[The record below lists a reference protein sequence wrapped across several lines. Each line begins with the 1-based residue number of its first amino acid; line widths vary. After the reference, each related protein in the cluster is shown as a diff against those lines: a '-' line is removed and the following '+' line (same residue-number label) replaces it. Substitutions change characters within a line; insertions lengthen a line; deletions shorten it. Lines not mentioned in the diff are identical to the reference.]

1 MRIGKIVDVG
11 LLVGVAAMTCAMV
24 YIGLQL
30 HQARTPPA
38 PRPALAAGAT
48 VPSMEAQEI
57 GGTSALVKFEDDP
70 RPTVIYV
77 FSPTCVW
84 CKRNLDNLKALV
96 SADHGR
102 FRWVGLST
110 LNAGVNDYLKS
121 NHLGFDEVLVNP
133 SAATMAAYHI
143 GATPETFV
151 VGADHRLLADW
162 RGAFASDPIRSEV
175 QKFFALTLPPWA
187 PIQ

>member
-38 PRPALAAGAT
+38 PRPALVAGTAL
-48 VPSMEAQEI
+48 PSIEAQEV
-57 GGTSALVKFEDDP
+57 GGAPAHLKFEDDP

-77 FSPTCVW
+77 FSPTCIW
-84 CKRNLDNLKALV
+84 CKRNLDNLKSLV
-96 SADHGR
+96 GADHGR
-102 FRWVGLST
+102 FHWVGLST
-110 LNAGVNDYLKS
+110 LNAGVSDYLKS
-121 NHLGFDEVLVNP
+121 NRLGFDEVLVSP
-133 SAATMAAYHI
+133 SAATLAAYHI

-151 VGADHRLLADW
+151 VGTDHRLLADW
-162 RGAFASDPIRSEV
+162 RGAYASDSIRTEV
-175 QKFFALTLPPWA
+175 QKFFNVTLPPWA
-187 PIQ
+187 E